1 MRITVVGWSGLLID
15 CDSTGSAQAWAARL
29 AQLPLIAGAEVI
41 PGAASVLVDGLA
53 DPATVAARL
62 AALPPPEPLPP
73 HAGELVELPVRYD
86 GPDLARVAGHWAV
99 TPDEVARIHAATEFR
114 VAFVGF
120 APGFGYLTGLPAE
133 RAVPR
138 LATPRARVPAGS
150 VGLAGAYT
158 GVYPGAS
165 PGGWLLIGHTDAQL
179 FDVSVRPP
187 ARLRPGVRVR
197 FIA

>member
-1 MRITVVGWSGLLID
+1 VRITVVGWSAVLVD
-15 CDSTGSAQAWAARL
+15 CDSAESAQAWAARL
-29 AQLPLIAGAEVI
+29 AQYPPVAGAEVV
-41 PGAASVLVDGLA
+41 PGAASVLVDGLT
-53 DPATVAARL
+53 DPAAVATRL
-62 AALPPPEPLPP
+62 AALPPPEPVPP

-86 GPDLARVAGHWAV
+86 GPDLARVAEYWAV

-138 LATPRARVPAGS
+138 LPTPRPRVPAGS

-158 GVYPGAS
+158 GVYPGTS

-179 FDVSVRPP
+179 FDVAVEPP

-197 FIA
+197 FVR